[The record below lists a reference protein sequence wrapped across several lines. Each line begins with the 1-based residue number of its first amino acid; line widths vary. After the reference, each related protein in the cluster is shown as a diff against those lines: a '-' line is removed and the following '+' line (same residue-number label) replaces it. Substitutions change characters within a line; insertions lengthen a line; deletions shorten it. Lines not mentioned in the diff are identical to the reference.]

1 MVSITSASDNLEK
14 DDLKHVTI
22 SLLHPTVVQSLKKH
36 YGGITQFESLELVK
50 IVPRQ
55 TPADLKDDSAFKS
68 PGSVFDITVHLV
80 AIVGEGKKE
89 GVTIILSNEFSKDGF
104 EVVSFEAD

>member
-1 MVSITSASDNLEK
+1 MMNNSSASDHLEK
-14 DDLKHVTI
+14 DDLENVTI
-22 SLLHPTVVQSLKKH
+22 SLLHPAVVQSLKKH
-36 YGGITQFESLELVK
+36 YGGITQFENLELVK

-68 PGSVFDITVHLV
+68 PGSVYDLTVQLV

-89 GVTIILSNEFSKDGF
+89 GVTIILSNEFSKNGF
-104 EVVSFEAD
+104 EVVSFETD